1 MTFNISNED
10 TSTMRLIFDVHQELS
25 RMHLINILIAL
36 QISTLMVIFA
46 FICIIAT
53 KRDALDAP
61 YTDGFKSTSKL
72 MKRFY
77 YITSRKLAYSIS
89 CICLTLLALLVSFSL
104 AFTMYDPYD
113 CVNSVKNGT
122 FALKQEFGKKSNTS
136 DLTTT
141 NNDTLELIV
150 NNEPVTLAKLTRTP
164 EKLHVTSASKT
175 GQAYIRVL
183 KYLRTHHSNIY
194 DVNLVVNLDKTTLTY
209 NDINGKHTI
218 VCYANNKNKT
228 TNNQTILHY

>member
-10 TSTMRLIFDVHQELS
+10 TSIMRLIFDVHQKLS
-25 RMHLINILIAL
+25 HMRLIDILIAL
-36 QISTLMVIFA
+36 QIPTLMVIFA

-61 YTDGFKSTSKL
+61 YTDGFKSTSEL

-77 YITSRKLAYSIS
+77 YIASHKLEYSIS
-89 CICLTLLALLVSFSL
+89 IICLTLLFLLVSFSL
-104 AFTMYDPYD
+104 AFTMYNPYD

-122 FALKQEFGKKSNTS
+122 FALNQEFGKKSNTT
-136 DLTTT
+136 DLTIT
-141 NNDTLELIV
+141 NTDTLVLMI

-164 EKLHVTSASKT
+164 ETLRFTPASKT
-175 GQAYIRVL
+175 GQAYIRIL

-194 DVNLVVNLDKTTLTY
+194 DVNLVVDLAKTTLTY
-209 NDINGKHTI
+209 NDINGKHTV
-218 VCYANNKNKT
+218 VCYANNTDKT
-228 TNNQTILHY
+228 TNNQTVLHY

>member
-10 TSTMRLIFDVHQELS
+10 TSIMRLIFNVHQELS
-25 RMHLINILIAL
+25 RMHLIHILIAL
-36 QISTLMVIFA
+36 QISILVIIFA

-53 KRDALDAP
+53 KHEALDAP
-61 YTDGFKSTSKL
+61 YTDRFKSTSKS
-72 MKRFY
+72 MNRFY
-77 YITSRKLAYSIS
+77 YIASHKLAYSIS

-113 CVNSVKNGT
+113 CVNSIKNGT
-122 FALKQEFGKKSNTS
+122 FALKQEFGKKSNTT

-141 NNDTLELIV
+141 NNDTLELMV
-150 NNEPVTLAKLTRTP
+150 NNEPVTLAKLMRTP
-164 EKLHVTSASKT
+164 EKLHVTPTSKT
-175 GQAYIRVL
+175 GQAYIRIL

-209 NDINGKHTI
+209 NDINGKHTV
-218 VCYANNKNKT
+218 VCYANNTDKN
-228 TNNQTILHY
+228 TNNQTVLHY

>member
-10 TSTMRLIFDVHQELS
+10 TSIMRLIFDVHQELS

-77 YITSRKLAYSIS
+77 YIT
-89 CICLTLLALLVSFSL
+89 
-104 AFTMYDPYD
+104 
-113 CVNSVKNGT
+113 
-122 FALKQEFGKKSNTS
+122 
-136 DLTTT
+136 
-141 NNDTLELIV
+141 
-150 NNEPVTLAKLTRTP
+150 
-164 EKLHVTSASKT
+164 
-175 GQAYIRVL
+175 
-183 KYLRTHHSNIY
+183 
-194 DVNLVVNLDKTTLTY
+194 
-209 NDINGKHTI
+209 
-218 VCYANNKNKT
+218 
-228 TNNQTILHY
+228 